1 MGFDPANILAQ
12 AWIFGS
18 EADEA
23 IAVART
29 RLDDGDGLVQ
39 IAQGLRKRWP
49 AEAAT
54 AALEQALLQRAARE
68 KFRLAD
74 RFRFHRKGLEQATSE
89 AVARYKASLIPAGAN
104 VLDACCGIG
113 GDLLALAARHRVRG
127 VDADP
132 FTVRCAAHNL
142 LAAGFPE
149 TEVVQGRVPDCDSS
163 GSDWIHIDP
172 DRRNSGNRTSG
183 IEQSGPPWAVLRKW
197 IGARAALVKLAPAA
211 SFDDAGI
218 PDVHRQWISWRR
230 ECREQL
236 AIVNARDFQPG
247 RRSAVS
253 IGSDGSIAIVEG
265 VPSNAPALGRLLA
278 RGDMLIEPHAAV
290 YAAGLV
296 GTLAEQLHARQL
308 SQASPYLVGPA
319 EQATGL
325 AQTFEVLEVGSLDQ
339 RLFRQA
345 LAARNAGH
353 IEWKQRGV
361 PVADFAKW
369 CRTTAPGSES
379 VTAILYRESAGLR
392 FAICRRRWTEIA

>member
-1 MGFDPANILAQ
+1 MKAIITPD
-12 AWIFGS
+12 WIFGS

-23 IAVART
+23 IVSART
-29 RLDDGDGLVQ
+29 RLDAGDGRLQ
-39 IAQGLRKRWP
+39 IAEGLRKRWP

-74 RFRFHRKGLEQATSE
+74 QFRFHRKGLEQATSE

-104 VLDACCGIG
+104 VCDACCGIG

-132 FTVRCAAHNL
+132 FTVRCAVHNL
-142 LAAGFPE
+142 RVAGFPE
-149 TEVVQGRVPDCDSS
+149 TEVLPGRVPDFDSS

-172 DRRNSGNRTSG
+172 DRRKSGKRTSRL
-183 IEQSGPPWAVLRKW
+183 EQSDPPWPVLRKW
-197 IGARAALVKLAPAA
+197 IGARPALVKLAPAA
-211 SFDDAGI
+211 SFDDAEI
-218 PDVHRQWISWRR
+218 PEVHRQWIGWRR

-236 AIVNARDFQPG
+236 AIVNVGDFLPG

-253 IGSDGSIAIVEG
+253 IGSDGSVAVVEG
-265 VPSNAPALGRLLA
+265 VPTNAPALGRLLA
-278 RGDMLIEPHAAV
+278 RGDLLIEPHAAV

-296 GTLAEQLHARQL
+296 GRLAEQLGACQL

-319 EQATGL
+319 EQAIGV
-325 AQTFEVLEVGSLDQ
+325 AQTFEVIEAGSLDQ

-345 LAARNAGH
+345 LAASNAGQ

-361 PVADFAKW
+361 PVADFGKW
-369 CRTTAPGSES
+369 SRTTAPSES
-379 VTAILYRESAGLR
+379 VTVILYRESASLR
-392 FAICRRRWTEIA
+392 FAICRRRRAEFV